1 MRRAGMNPTEPELQD
16 MVNKIDDGALCFA
29 DFCILMEDKNEDN
42 NPENHFRDAF
52 RVFSK
57 DEQGGWWLSVYP
69 FTGVIIVFCCCLG

>member
-1 MRRAGMNPTEPELQD
+1 MNPTEAELQD
-16 MVNKIDDGALCFA
+16 TVNKIDDGVAALSFA
-29 DFCILMEDKNEDN
+29 DFCILMENKTEEI